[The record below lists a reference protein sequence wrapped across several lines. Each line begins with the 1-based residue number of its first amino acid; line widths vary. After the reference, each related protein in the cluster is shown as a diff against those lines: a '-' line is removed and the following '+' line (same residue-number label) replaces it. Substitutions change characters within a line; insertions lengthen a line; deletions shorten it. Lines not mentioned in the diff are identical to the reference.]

1 MQAFSRFFESWAKT
15 NIASFEGG
23 VKVFVVL
30 GGLEFMEILQM
41 EAVPI
46 TMGSLVLRLILQQVE
61 DVLMVLGDMLKEL
74 LMVIIMVFMETH
86 QTILTRVREYLELRP
101 EIIM

>member
-1 MQAFSRFFESWAKT
+1 MAIMVHPPLMPWEFMEINQRLQAA
-15 NIASFEGG
+15 
-23 VKVFVVL
+23 L